1 MQRHPLPTPACLP
14 EVREQSHFPEKTHLF
29 FTQPHQI
36 TVNSMQLRNVART
49 DLGPGAEVI
58 TFLPSPLQ
66 KEESIVRGDLES
78 STSLTNSLCDIG
90 HVTLPLWASLPPLK
104 IGLITC
110 GLSADDDLVG
120 FLSLTFV

>member
-1 MQRHPLPTPACLP
+1 
-14 EVREQSHFPEKTHLF
+14 
-29 FTQPHQI
+29 
-36 TVNSMQLRNVART
+36 MQLRNVART

-78 STSLTNSLCDIG
+78 STSLTNWLCDIG